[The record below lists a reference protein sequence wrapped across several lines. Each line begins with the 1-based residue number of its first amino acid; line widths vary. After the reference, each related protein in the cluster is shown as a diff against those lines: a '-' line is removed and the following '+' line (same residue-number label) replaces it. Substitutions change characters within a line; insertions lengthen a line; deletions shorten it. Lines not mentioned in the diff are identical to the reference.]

1 MPPQTSW
8 RDTNEGSKAGE
19 GLRGVILAGRF
30 IIASID
36 DAIFVDIELQRLI
49 VPQLKNKFGI
59 RKYGYC
65 RKSCDLVTS

>member
-1 MPPQTSW
+1 MLPQMSW
-8 RDTNEGSKAGE
+8 RDTNEGSKAVE
-19 GLRGVILAGRF
+19 GFREVILAGRF

-36 DAIFVDIELQRLI
+36 DAIFVDMESQRLI
-49 VPQLKNKFGI
+49 VPQPKNKFGI